1 MLLLF
6 YSVANITDM
15 FEQQKDLLYRR
26 IDEILA
32 ACDAEPGGYGAVM
45 MSSLVGNM
53 VKESPEV
60 RNISQLRIS

>member
-1 MLLLF
+1 
-6 YSVANITDM
+6 M

-32 ACDAEPGGYGAVM
+32 ACDAEPGGYGALM

-60 RNISQLRIS
+60 RNISQQRIS